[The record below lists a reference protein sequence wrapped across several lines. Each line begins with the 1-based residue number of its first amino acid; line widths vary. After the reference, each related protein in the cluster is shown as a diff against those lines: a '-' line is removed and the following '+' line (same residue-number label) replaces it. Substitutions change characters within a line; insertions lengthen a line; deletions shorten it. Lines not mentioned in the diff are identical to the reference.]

1 MQSRIRNT
9 NMVIKLASKRQ
20 FVCEACVFNG
30 DILCRY
36 PFKPHTVDKKANVLT
51 SAGITT
57 LKNIKAVSKN
67 EKDIP
72 VCTCIDLNK
81 GYPCIFF
88 ILFFVRHSAILSQN
102 LSECN
107 HIFKKNKNNP
117 DEEIDEYMG

>member
-30 DILCRY
+30 DIFCRY

-51 SAGITT
+51 PTGITT
-57 LKNIKAVSKN
+57 LKNIKAVRKN
-67 EKDIP
+67 EKDIS

-81 GYPCIFF
+81 GYPCIFI

-102 LSECN
+102 CSECN
-107 HIFKKNKNNP
+107 QNFKKNENNLS
-117 DEEIDEYMG
+117 E